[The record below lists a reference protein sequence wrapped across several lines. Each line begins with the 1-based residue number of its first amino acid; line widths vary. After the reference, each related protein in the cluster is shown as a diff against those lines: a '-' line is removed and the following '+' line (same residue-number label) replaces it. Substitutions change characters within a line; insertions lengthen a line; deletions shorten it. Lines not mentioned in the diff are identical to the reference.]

1 MAAVTI
7 LWTRLMERA
16 SRGEHGANVV
26 EYALLVS
33 LIAVVCLAA
42 VTVLGLNVFHLVD
55 NSGSSIVGP
64 S

>member
-1 MAAVTI
+1 MAAVMI

-16 SRGEHGANVV
+16 RREERGASVV

-42 VTVLGLNVFHLVD
+42 VTVLGLNVFQLFD
-55 NSGSSIVGP
+55 RSGSSIVSAG
-64 S
+64 

>member
-7 LWTRLMERA
+7 LWIRLMERA
-16 SRGEHGANVV
+16 RREERGASVV

-42 VTVLGLNVFHLVD
+42 VTVLGLNVFQLFD
-55 NSGSSIVGP
+55 SSGSSIVSAG
-64 S
+64 